1 MQLNAWPLL
10 LAAAAC
16 SPTMRQQRRCGSLR
30 LALLV
35 CLLALSHR
43 ANGQGESASSGAC
56 GRCLQAGGSLVHGG
70 VPGCTAGRRGAEPD
84 REQGRGAT
92 EALMVSLLTDLHNTL
107 QVS

>member
-56 GRCLQAGGSLVHGG
+56 GRCLQAGGQ
-70 VPGCTAGRRGAEPD
+70 PGAWWGAWLHRWPAWGRTRQGA
-84 REQGRGAT
+84 RGAT

-107 QVS
+107 QAS